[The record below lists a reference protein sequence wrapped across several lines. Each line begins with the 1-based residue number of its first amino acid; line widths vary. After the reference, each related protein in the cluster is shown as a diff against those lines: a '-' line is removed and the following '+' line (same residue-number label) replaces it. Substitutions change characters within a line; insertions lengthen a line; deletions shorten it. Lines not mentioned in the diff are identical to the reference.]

1 MSDAVRGKALNELL
15 VRCLSEGAPIEIDG
29 LGSFQLEN
37 REVVFQPNDRI
48 RVFLAY
54 AQEDRPLVKKLYDA
68 LHQAGFEPWMD
79 VMKLMPGQNWPQAI
93 QRAIE
98 VSDFILLNFSR
109 RSVSK
114 RGHFQCELRMALD
127 TAQRMPL
134 EDIFLVP
141 VRLTDCE
148 VPVEVART
156 TQYIDLF
163 PDFETGVNALTRMM
177 TSQALK
183 RRKRLRK
190 QKQRLLYSCC
200 LFSSWRH
207 EQTLSRARVASP
219 SGRQLAPRPYP
230 SASPLPRLTCKR
242 PRAN

>member
-1 MSDAVRGKALNELL
+1 MSDAVRGKALNELI

-79 VMKLMPGQNWPQAI
+79 VMKLMPGQNWPRAI

-127 TAQRMPL
+127 TAERMPL

-148 VPVEVART
+148 VPLEVAQT

-190 QKQRLLYSCC
+190 QKQRLL
-200 LFSSWRH
+200 
-207 EQTLSRARVASP
+207 
-219 SGRQLAPRPYP
+219 
-230 SASPLPRLTCKR
+230 
-242 PRAN
+242 